1 MNRVR
6 NLGLAVAVLSLWLT
20 ATYVPQ
26 ARSAPQCPAAPRWD
40 EVQAFRLEGG
50 LKAYWNV
57 YDGSGGSH
65 VAAALCHGFLP
76 VTIQNTFA
84 DYPGAQRENINTFLG
99 KLNTNP
105 WRKPDFFE
113 RIVRRNI
120 DLALPVAGG
129 IYVHDIEFVFQR
141 SALKAWVLNA
151 IGRRF
156 FSSFTEFEDSYW
168 KEWATWFVLP
178 VKWTRER
185 YTDAVVGIFG
195 PQPFFKETGKI
206 RDYSA
211 QDFAEKHS
219 FDLKLWKS
227 IDPYVDFI
235 ITEAYL
241 PDSKPDSV
249 FYIATQIEQNYYR
262 SEKISGKPIFAY
274 LWLRYY
280 GPDWRQATPLV
291 DTFLVEAMTLV
302 PYFSG
307 ARAVVLWGH
316 EPSVKSG
323 DPLPYSQ
330 LPLFT
335 HTLARLSTVSD
346 LIGRGRLVPGE
357 PANVLWRERRPL
369 VRMFDVGKEGCV
381 ALVINPWQAEDAVS
395 SAKVECQGRAY
406 PVAVKGRHATL
417 AQISSGAIILH

>member
-6 NLGLAVAVLSLWLT
+6 NRNLAVAVLSLWLT
-20 ATYVPQ
+20 ATYAPQ
-26 ARSAPQCPAAPRWD
+26 ARSAPQCPAASGWD
-40 EVQAFRLEGG
+40 HIQAFKLEGG

-57 YDGSGGSH
+57 YDSGGGIH
-65 VAAALCHGFLP
+65 AAAALCHGFLP

-84 DYPGAQRENINTFLG
+84 DYPGQQRKSIDAFLG
-99 KLNTNP
+99 KLNANP

-120 DLALPVAGG
+120 DINPPSPGG

-141 SALKAWVLNA
+141 SALKAWIFNA
-151 IGRRF
+151 IDGQRF
-156 FSSFTEFEDSYW
+156 PSFAEFKDAYW
-168 KEWATWFVLP
+168 KEWATWFALP

-185 YTDAVVGIFG
+185 YKDAVIGIFG
-195 PQPFFKETGKI
+195 PQPFSKETAKI
-206 RDYSA
+206 RDYTA

-219 FDLKLWKS
+219 FDLEMWKS

-235 ITEAYL
+235 VTEAYL
-241 PDSKPDSV
+241 PDAKPDSI
-249 FYIATQIEQNYYR
+249 FYIATHIEQNYYR
-262 SEKISGKPIFAY
+262 SEQMSGKPIFAY

-280 GPDWRQATPLV
+280 GPDWRQTTPLV
-291 DTFLVEAMTLV
+291 DPYLVEAMTLV

-316 EPSVKSG
+316 ELAVKPG

-335 HTLARLSTVSD
+335 HTLSRLSSVSG
-346 LIGRGRLVPGE
+346 LIGRGHLVPGE
-357 PANVLWRERRPL
+357 PANVLWREKRPL
-369 VRMFDVGKEGCV
+369 VRVFDVGKEGCV
-381 ALVINPWQAEDAVS
+381 ALVINPWQAENDVS
-395 SAKVECQGRAY
+395 TANVECQGRTY
-406 PVAVKGRHATL
+406 PLTANGRHATL
-417 AQISSGAIILH
+417 AQISGDAITLH